1 MSGAGAHERYAEVTA
16 QILSR
21 APETDIDPRLDRVRT
36 LLDLLGDPQR
46 NFRVVHIT
54 GTNGKTST
62 ARMIDAL
69 VRGRGLRVGRYTS
82 PHLRTVRERIVV
94 DGEPISQERFVE
106 AYDDIRPYIEM
117 ADSMNDAPLSFFEI
131 LTVMAY
137 AVFADAPVD
146 VAVVEVGMGGTWDA
160 TNVVDGDVAVVTPIG
175 IDHTEYLPDTLD
187 GIAEEKSGIIKPDSV
202 TVLAQ
207 QPVPA
212 AEVLVRRAAEVGST
226 VAREGLEFGV
236 VSREVAVGGQQIA
249 VKGLT
254 GNYENLFLPLFG
266 EHQASNAAVA
276 IAAVEAFSASEDAT
290 GLDPV
295 IVAEALAGLESPGR
309 MEVVRTSPTV
319 IADAAHNPAGMIAT
333 AAAVEAFSA
342 SEDAIGLDPVIVAEA
357 LAGLESPGR
366 MEVVRTSPTVIADAA
381 HNPAGM
387 IATAAAVEEAFT
399 FSRLIGVVAVMADKD
414 VEGILDPLEPLLDE
428 IVVTRNSSP
437 RSLDPENLAA
447 LAEGIFGEDRVHVE
461 PRLDDAIDRAVGLAE
476 EGGEFGGVGV
486 LVTGSVVTS
495 GDAVHL
501 MRGSGE

>member
-1 MSGAGAHERYAEVTA
+1 MSGQGAHERYAEVTA

-36 LLDLLGDPQR
+36 VLDLLGDPQR
-46 NFRVVHIT
+46 NFRVIHVT

-69 VRGRGLRVGRYTS
+69 VRGRGLRAGRYTS
-82 PHLRTVRERIVV
+82 PHLRTIRERIVV

-106 AYDDIRPYIEM
+106 AYDDIHPYIEM

-175 IDHTEYLPDTLD
+175 IDHTDYLPDTLD
-187 GIAEEKSGIIKPDSV
+187 GIAEEKAGIIKPDSLAV
-202 TVLAQ
+202 VAQ
-207 QPVPA
+207 QPLPA
-212 AEVLVRRAAEVGST
+212 AEVLLRHAAEVGAT

-236 VSREVAVGGQQIA
+236 TSREVAVGGQQIV

-254 GNYENLFLPLFG
+254 GTYDNLFLPLFG
-266 EHQASNAAVA
+266 EYQAGNAAVA
-276 IAAVEAFSASEDAT
+276 VAAVEAFSAAEDAI
-290 GLDPV
+290 GLDPM
-295 IVAEALAGLESPGR
+295 IVAEALAGLEAPGR
-309 MEVVRTSPTV
+309 LEVVRTSPTV

-333 AAAVEAFSA
+333 V
-342 SEDAIGLDPVIVAEA
+342 
-357 LAGLESPGR
+357 
-366 MEVVRTSPTVIADAA
+366 
-381 HNPAGM
+381 
-387 IATAAAVEEAFT
+387 AAVEEAFA
-399 FSRLIGVVAVMADKD
+399 FSRLIGVVAIMADKD

-437 RSLDPENLAA
+437 RSLEPERLAA
-447 LAEGIFGEDRVHVE
+447 LAEEIFGEDRVHVA

-476 EGGEFGGVGV
+476 AEGEFGGVGV

-495 GDAVHL
+495 GDVVHL
-501 MRGSGE
+501 LRGAGG

>member
-1 MSGAGAHERYAEVTA
+1 MSGEGAHERYAEVTA

-46 NFRVVHIT
+46 TFRVIHVT

-82 PHLRTVRERIVV
+82 PHLRTIRERIVV
-94 DGEPISQERFVE
+94 DGEPVSPERFVE

-175 IDHTEYLPDTLD
+175 IDHTDYLPDTLD
-187 GIAEEKSGIIKPDSV
+187 GIAEEKAGIIKPDSV
-202 TVLAQ
+202 AVVAQ
-207 QPVPA
+207 QPLPA
-212 AEVLVRRAAEVGST
+212 AEVLLQHAAEVGAT

-236 VSREVAVGGQQIA
+236 ASREVAVGGQQIV

-254 GNYENLFLPLFG
+254 GTYDNLFLPLFG
-266 EHQASNAAVA
+266 EYQAGNAAVA
-276 IAAVEAFSASEDAT
+276 IAAVEAFSASEDAI

-295 IVAEALAGLESPGR
+295 IVGEALAGLEAPGR
-309 MEVVRTSPTV
+309 LEVVRTSPTV
-319 IADAAHNPAGMIAT
+319 IADAAHNPAGMTAT
-333 AAAVEAFSA
+333 V
-342 SEDAIGLDPVIVAEA
+342 
-357 LAGLESPGR
+357 
-366 MEVVRTSPTVIADAA
+366 
-381 HNPAGM
+381 
-387 IATAAAVEEAFT
+387 AAVEEAFT
-399 FSRLIGVVAVMADKD
+399 FSRLIGVVAIMADKD

-437 RSLDPENLAA
+437 RSLEPERLAA
-447 LAEGIFGEDRVHVE
+447 LAEEIFGEDRVHVA

-476 EGGEFGGVGV
+476 AEGEFGGVGV

-501 MRGSGE
+501 LRGAGG

>member
-1 MSGAGAHERYAEVTA
+1 MSGESADERYAEVTT

-21 APETDIDPRLDRVRT
+21 TPETDIDPRLDRVRSI
-36 LLDLLGDPQR
+36 LDLLGDPQR
-46 NFRVVHIT
+46 SFRVIHVT

-82 PHLRTVRERIVV
+82 PHLRTMRERIVV
-94 DGEPISQERFVE
+94 DGEPVSQEQFVE

-117 ADSMNDAPLSFFEI
+117 ADSMNDAPLSFFEV

-187 GIAEEKSGIIKPDSV
+187 GIAEEKAGIIKPDSV
-202 TVLAQ
+202 AVVAQ
-207 QPVPA
+207 QPLPA
-212 AEVLVRRAAEVGST
+212 AEVLLRHAAEIGAT

-236 VSREVAVGGQQIA
+236 TSREVAVGGQQI
-249 VKGLT
+249 VIKGLT
-254 GNYENLFLPLFG
+254 GTYDNLFLPLFG
-266 EHQASNAAVA
+266 EYQAGNAAVA
-276 IAAVEAFSASEDAT
+276 IAAVEAFSASEDAI
-290 GLDPV
+290 GLDPG
-295 IVAEALAGLESPGR
+295 IVVEAFAELEAPGR
-309 MEVVRTSPTV
+309 LEVVRTSPTV
-319 IADAAHNPAGMIAT
+319 IADAAHNPAGMTAT
-333 AAAVEAFSA
+333 V
-342 SEDAIGLDPVIVAEA
+342 
-357 LAGLESPGR
+357 
-366 MEVVRTSPTVIADAA
+366 
-381 HNPAGM
+381 
-387 IATAAAVEEAFT
+387 AAVEEAFT
-399 FSRLIGVVAVMADKD
+399 FSRLIGVVAIMADKD

-437 RSLDPENLAA
+437 RSLEPERLAV
-447 LAEGIFGEDRVHVE
+447 LAEEIFGEDRVHIA

-476 EGGEFGGVGV
+476 AEGEFGGVGV

-501 MRGSGE
+501 LRGAGG

>member
-1 MSGAGAHERYAEVTA
+1 MSGQGAHERYAEVTA

-36 LLDLLGDPQR
+36 VLDLLGDPQR
-46 NFRVVHIT
+46 NFRVIHVT

-69 VRGRGLRVGRYTS
+69 MRGRGLRAGRYTS
-82 PHLRTVRERIVV
+82 PHLRTIRERIVV

-106 AYDDIRPYIEM
+106 AYDDIHPYIEM

-175 IDHTEYLPDTLD
+175 IDHTDYLPDTLD
-187 GIAEEKSGIIKPDSV
+187 GIAEEKAGIIKPDSLAV
-202 TVLAQ
+202 VAQ
-207 QPVPA
+207 QPLPA
-212 AEVLVRRAAEVGST
+212 AEVLLRHAAEVGAT

-236 VSREVAVGGQQIA
+236 TSREVAVGGQQIV

-254 GNYENLFLPLFG
+254 GTYDNLFLPLFG
-266 EHQASNAAVA
+266 EYQAGNAAVA
-276 IAAVEAFSASEDAT
+276 IAAVEAFSAAEDAI
-290 GLDPV
+290 GLDPM
-295 IVAEALAGLESPGR
+295 IVAEALAGLEAPGR
-309 MEVVRTSPTV
+309 LEVVRTSPTV

-333 AAAVEAFSA
+333 V
-342 SEDAIGLDPVIVAEA
+342 
-357 LAGLESPGR
+357 
-366 MEVVRTSPTVIADAA
+366 
-381 HNPAGM
+381 
-387 IATAAAVEEAFT
+387 AAVEEAFA
-399 FSRLIGVVAVMADKD
+399 FSRLIGVVAIMADKD

-437 RSLDPENLAA
+437 RSLEPERLAA
-447 LAEGIFGEDRVHVE
+447 LAEEIFGEDRVHVA

-476 EGGEFGGVGV
+476 AEGEFGGVGV

-495 GDAVHL
+495 GDVVHL
-501 MRGSGE
+501 LRGAGG